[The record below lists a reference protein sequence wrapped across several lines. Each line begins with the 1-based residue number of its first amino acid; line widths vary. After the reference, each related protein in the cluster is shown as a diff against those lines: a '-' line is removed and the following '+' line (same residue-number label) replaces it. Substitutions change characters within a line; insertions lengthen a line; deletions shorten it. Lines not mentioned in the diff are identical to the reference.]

1 MTDYCSITELDLSNK
16 GLTKL
21 PDLSI
26 YPNLKKLNCHYNKLT
41 NLDNLPSTLTYLRC
55 SRNIQETTT
64 KIIAFLI

>member
-41 NLDNLPSTLTYLRC
+41 NLDNLPSTLT
-55 SRNIQETTT
+55 
-64 KIIAFLI
+64 